1 MFRLE
6 SRYKMGIRYL
16 NKYIT
21 RKCGQ
26 HIREIS
32 IYELRGNKVAIDASI
47 YMYRFKSEECLID
60 GMYQM
65 AMLLRK
71 TGIVPVFVFD
81 GKPPREKIPLL
92 KQRRDDKKNAEKE
105 MLTMQRKLNENK
117 SEVRYHDYIECK
129 RKCVRLRRSEI
140 ESVKRLLMLCGI
152 TCYQAEGEADE
163 LCARLVLK
171 KRVWACMSE
180 DMDMFV
186 YGCTRVI
193 RSFHLVRGTCLLYD
207 TNAILKTLDLTM
219 SEFRE
224 ICVVSGSDYNASPG
238 DKITLY
244 QAIESFEKFKGDREQ
259 SRVENNNVGRKVDT
273 QSANFYDWLDSEGV
287 YKNNVYQLYAA
298 DIVFDTSSTNLA
310 SYDAN
315 PITNKAINDDELRKF
330 LWDYNFVFPTTNI
343 Q

>member
-1 MFRLE
+1 
-6 SRYKMGIRYL
+6 MGIRYL

-21 RKCGQ
+21 RKCARD
-26 HIREIS
+26 IREIS
-32 IYELRGNKVAIDASI
+32 IYELRGSKVAIDASI

-71 TGIVPVFVFD
+71 TGITPVFVFD
-81 GKPPREKIPLL
+81 GKPPREKMPLL
-92 KQRRDDKKNAEKE
+92 KQRRDDKKNAEQE
-105 MLTMQRKLNENK
+105 MLSLQEKLKDNH
-117 SEVRYHDYIECK
+117 SDVRYRDFIECK

-140 ESVKRLLMLCGI
+140 ENVKHLLMLCGI

-186 YGCTRVI
+186 YGCPRVL
-193 RSFHLVRGTCLLYD
+193 RFFHLVRGTCLLYD
-207 TNAILKTLDLTM
+207 TNAILKSLGLTM

-224 ICVVSGSDYNASPG
+224 ICVVSGSDYNANPG
-238 DKITLY
+238 DKLTLY
-244 QAIESFEKFKGDREQ
+244 EAIESFEKFKNDREQ
-259 SRVENNNVGRKVDT
+259 SCLEHTNSQRKVDAQPT
-273 QSANFYDWLDSEGV
+273 NFYDWLDRKGV
-287 YKNNVYQLYAA
+287 YKSNVYQLYAA

-330 LWDYNFVFPTTNI
+330 LWDYNFVFPTTNK